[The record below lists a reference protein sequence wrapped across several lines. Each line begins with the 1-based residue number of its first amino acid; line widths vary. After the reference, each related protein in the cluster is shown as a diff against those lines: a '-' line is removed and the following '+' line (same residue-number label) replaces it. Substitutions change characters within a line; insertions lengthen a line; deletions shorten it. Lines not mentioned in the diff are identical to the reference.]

1 MENKTKL
8 IIMAIFGLV
17 VIILAWY
24 VLFELSPQG
33 PQPQPYVTNITII
46 NSNGTNVNGVYIING
61 SVQNK
66 NPFNITVVDINATGF
81 SSNGSVVNTGAVLH
95 YHHQLLREEL
105 QILPYHYTILK
116 ISSQHTRYMLKM
128 HLSEII
134 FKQSSLNIITA
145 KKHFNNK

>member
-1 MENKTKL
+1 MENNTKL

-24 VLFELSPQG
+24 VLFELGPQG

-66 NPFNITVVDINATGF
+66 NPFNITVVDINASGF
-81 SSNGSVVNTGAVLH
+81 SSNGSVVNTGAGFTLSSPIAAGGTSNFTLSL
-95 YHHQLLREEL
+95 YDPQNL
-105 QILPYHYTILK
+105 ITTYTIHVEDASK
-116 ISSQHTRYMLKM
+116 
-128 HLSEII
+128 
-134 FKQSSLNIITA
+134 
-145 KKHFNNK
+145 

>member
-1 MENKTKL
+1 
-8 IIMAIFGLV
+8 MAIFGLI

-24 VLFELSPQG
+24 VLFELGPQG

-81 SSNGSVVNTGAVLH
+81 SSNGSVVNTGAGFTLSSPIAAGGTSNFTLSL
-95 YHHQLLREEL
+95 YDPQNL
-105 QILPYHYTILK
+105 ITTYTIHVEDASK
-116 ISSQHTRYMLKM
+116 
-128 HLSEII
+128 
-134 FKQSSLNIITA
+134 
-145 KKHFNNK
+145 